1 MNYRYCKHHDIDTI
15 ENPEFFNKVKSGVRI
30 KQGQSIPYTWIKCV
44 LCHREA
50 QVKYKSKPGIKQI
63 LKEKQRIRLADPEE
77 KIKARIRKLRF
88 VKNNKL
94 QINRYNRIYEK
105 NRKQKDPLYKLVKN
119 LRTRL
124 WHTLKKN
131 KKSDT
136 TMKLTGCTLKELK
149 KHLENKFEDGMD
161 WNNYG
166 VWHVDHIIPCANFD
180 LSNPEQQQICFHYT
194 NLQPMWGEKNM
205 QKGARL
211 I

>member
-1 MNYRYCKHHDIDTI
+1 MNYKYCKHHDIDTI
-15 ENPEFFNKVKSGVRI
+15 ENPEFFSKVKSG
-30 KQGQSIPYTWIKCV
+30 KYTWIKCV
-44 LCHREA
+44 FCHREA
-50 QVKYKSKPGIKQI
+50 QVKYKSKPGMDQVIK
-63 LKEKQRIRLADPEE
+63 ERQRIRRTDPEE

-124 WHTLKKN
+124 WTALKKN
-131 KKSDT
+131 QKSDT
-136 TMKLTGCTLKELK
+136 TMKLTGCSLEELK
-149 KHLENKFEDGMD
+149 KHLESKFEDGMD